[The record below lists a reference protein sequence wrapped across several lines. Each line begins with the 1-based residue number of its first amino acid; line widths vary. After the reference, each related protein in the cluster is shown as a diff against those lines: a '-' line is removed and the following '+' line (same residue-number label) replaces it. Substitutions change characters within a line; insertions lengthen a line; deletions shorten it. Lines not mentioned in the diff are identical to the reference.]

1 MTRLVW
7 RVPFGAV
14 RALLVAMVLIAVPA
28 AAESDTANIFDMLG
42 WDPVAKQLFMRD
54 CQTEKGPWDLW
65 TVDFKDPKRPNI
77 AIRPLEKKKDTP
89 EGLKVVKSIQLDEV
103 TLSGSIRKEQLERS
117 VNSLIKRYDMRV
129 IIEWKGARTVS
140 DFISYRSPEMQ
151 LMEMFEVPETA
162 CAMAIISWSA
172 HLTAVQKQ
180 RALVVCPD
188 ERGIAKPLEPKGG
201 EKPPKK

>member
-1 MTRLVW
+1 M
-7 RVPFGAV
+7 
-14 RALLVAMVLIAVPA
+14 RALLAAVVLLIAVPA

-42 WDPVAKQLFMRD
+42 WDTNSKQLYLRD

-103 TLSGSIRKEQLERS
+103 QLSGSIRKEQLERS

-129 IIEWKGARTVS
+129 IIEWNGARTVS

-151 LMEMFEVPETA
+151 LMEMFEVPETS

-172 HLTAVQKQ
+172 HLTGVQKQ

-188 ERGIAKPLEPKGG
+188 ERGIGKPLEGKG